1 MKKFLSF
8 ILILLVLLAF
18 SLDFKAVQFKLV
30 EAKFLEARSL
40 HNANHMKEVI
50 DTLETN
56 LQDDTDIYTLLAEAY
71 MEYGL
76 WGVSEDLKEETYE
89 KALEYAKKA
98 IELDETNGRAYYV
111 AGATIGRLAQFKGIV
126 QSLFMLG
133 DFDNF
138 IDKALEL
145 LDDNFYRGLALT
157 AKGMRYRDVPWP
169 LNNYKKSEEFLLRA
183 LEVLPN
189 YPNIH
194 LELGKL
200 YEKWGKK
207 ELAIKE
213 LNIVL
218 ESMPHPLLIK
228 THEEAK
234 AEAEEILKRL
244 K

>member
-1 MKKFLSF
+1 MKKILTLT
-8 ILILLVLLAF
+8 LILFVLFAF
-18 SLDFKAVQFKLV
+18 SLNFKSVQFKLV
-30 EAKFLEARSL
+30 EVKFLEARSF
-40 HNANHMKEVI
+40 HNVQHMKEVI
-50 DTLETN
+50 ETLESN
-56 LQDDTDIYTLLAEAY
+56 LQDDTDIYTLLAESY

-76 WGVSEDLKEETYE
+76 WGASEDKKEETYT

-98 IELDETNGRAYYV
+98 IELDKTNGRAYYI
-111 AGATIGRLAQFKGIV
+111 AGATIGRLAQYKGIV

-133 DFDNF
+133 DFDDY
-138 IDKALEL
+138 IDKAIEL
-145 LDDNFYRGLALT
+145 LDDNFYKGLALT
-157 AKGMRYRDVPWP
+157 AKGMRYRDLPWP
-169 LNNYKKSEEFLLRA
+169 LYNYKKSEDFLLKA

-200 YEKWGKK
+200 YEKWGRK

-218 ESMPHPLLIK
+218 DSLPHPLLIK

>member
-1 MKKFLSF
+1 MKKVIVALMILLAILSF
-8 ILILLVLLAF
+8 
-18 SLDFKAVQFKLV
+18 SLNFKSLQFKVV
-30 EAKFLEARSL
+30 EAKFLTARSF
-40 HNANHMKEVI
+40 HNAAHMKEVI
-50 DTLETN
+50 DVLEEN
-56 LQDDTDIYTLLAEAY
+56 LQEDTDIYTLLAEAY

-76 WGVSEDLKEETYE
+76 WGVEGEKKEEMYE

-126 QSLFMLG
+126 KSLFMLG
-133 DFDNF
+133 DFDNY
-138 IDKALEL
+138 IDKAIEL
-145 LDDNFYRGLALT
+145 LDDNFYKGLAYL

-169 LNNYKKSEEFLLRA
+169 LNNYKKSEAYLLKA
-183 LEVLPN
+183 LDFLPN

-218 ESMPHPLLIK
+218 ESLPHPLLIK

>member
-1 MKKFLSF
+1 MKKFL
-8 ILILLVLLAF
+8 ILLMVLVSILTF
-18 SLDFKAVQFKLV
+18 TLDFKAVQFKFV
-30 EAKFLEARSL
+30 EAKFLEARSF
-40 HNANHMKEVI
+40 HNAEHMKEVI
-50 DTLETN
+50 QTLEEN

-76 WGVSEDLKEETYE
+76 WGVDDSEKEVTYE

-98 IELDETNGRAYYV
+98 IELDKTNGRAYYV

-133 DFDNF
+133 DFDNY
-138 IDKALEL
+138 IDKAIEL
-145 LDDNFYRGLALT
+145 LDDNFYKGLAFI

-169 LNNYKKSEEFLLRA
+169 LNNYKKSEEYLKKA
-183 LEVLPN
+183 LEYLPN

-200 YEKWGKK
+200 YEKWGKE

-218 ESMPHPLLIK
+218 ESLPHPLLIK

-234 AEAEEILKRL
+234 IEAEEILKRL

>member
-1 MKKFLSF
+1 MKRILS
-8 ILILLVLLAF
+8 LTLVLIVLFAF
-18 SLDFKAVQFKLV
+18 SVDFKSVQFKLV
-30 EAKFLEARSL
+30 EAKFLEARSF
-40 HNANHMKEVI
+40 HNEKHMKEVI
-50 DTLETN
+50 DTLENN
-56 LQDDTDIYTLLAEAY
+56 LEDDTDIYTLLAEAY

-76 WGVSEDLKEETYE
+76 WGVSEDKKEETFT

-98 IELDETNGRAYYV
+98 IGLDKTNGRAYYV

-133 DFDNF
+133 DFDKY
-138 IDKALEL
+138 IDKAIEL
-145 LDDNFYRGLALT
+145 LEDNFYKGLALT
-157 AKGMRYRDVPWP
+157 AKGMRYRDLPWP
-169 LNNYKKSEEFLLRA
+169 LYNYKKSEEFLLKA

-200 YEKWGKK
+200 YEKWGKT

-218 ESMPHPLLIK
+218 ESLPHPLLIK

-234 AEAEEILKRL
+234 IEAEEILKRL